1 MNQNSSGSAND
12 MAAGPQVTQRAS
24 QRMQNLSNHRGQAPH
39 SVGLLMLAIVTLS
52 GALQVRYGYYDPVAI
67 CWLAVTCSVTAWMLL
82 QLFARPWFLLL
93 SLMTL
98 VAVLLGPFPWNQA
111 FYQSRAASPYAWW
124 LWVPLA
130 ILPVLTMCMIPWE
143 KVRWKWPAQAGL
155 LAIIGINLILLC
167 LTRLGFSEYV
177 TVAWPGQ
184 ESWIV
189 LALSCITIL
198 AVGLAFS
205 RLAIR
210 QVLFLI
216 ILIVQFYLGIWML
229 HLAPRPY
236 IDTWLWGQK
245 AAVALLHGRNPYTIT
260 IPDISAP
267 NAGNYPPDLIR
278 HGRVMA
284 GYVYPPLSLLTS
296 TAGYLFGGDFRYA
309 ELAMLSVSA
318 LLLALMTDMSR
329 EGLLGAVM
337 ILFLPQAFFVITQGW
352 IEPCVLFNVMILLF
366 LAYRKPGWLGVG
378 FGLFLVSKQYV
389 FLSAPL
395 VIMLW
400 PRPISKS
407 FMIRFGIQALVT
419 GCIINLPF
427 LLWNPHAM
435 LNSIVPRHMYRF
447 SSLSL
452 ASDWAHQTGHWP
464 PAALWW
470 GSVGLVNVLCLLRLP
485 RRPWAFAFG
494 TGTVYL
500 TFFAGASEAFYNYYF
515 LIICLF
521 CVALTLLLQER
532 NVPEFAA

>member
-1 MNQNSSGSAND
+1 M
-12 MAAGPQVTQRAS
+12 
-24 QRMQNLSNHRGQAPH
+24 
-39 SVGLLMLAIVTLS
+39 
-52 GALQVRYGYYDPVAI
+52 
-67 CWLAVTCSVTAWMLL
+67 
-82 QLFARPWFLLL
+82 
-93 SLMTL
+93 
-98 VAVLLGPFPWNQA
+98 
-111 FYQSRAASPYAWW
+111 
-124 LWVPLA
+124 
-130 ILPVLTMCMIPWE
+130 
-143 KVRWKWPAQAGL
+143 
-155 LAIIGINLILLC
+155 
-167 LTRLGFSEYV
+167 
-177 TVAWPGQ
+177 
-184 ESWIV
+184 
-189 LALSCITIL
+189 L

-229 HLAPRPY
+229 HLAPQPH

-245 AAVALLHGRNPYTIT
+245 AAVALLHGHNPYTIT
-260 IPDISAP
+260 IPDIYPP

-352 IEPCVLFNVMILLF
+352 IEPCVLLNFMILLA

-400 PRPISKS
+400 PRPVSRS
-407 FMIRFGIQALVT
+407 FMIRFCIQAFVI

-435 LNSIVPRHMYRF
+435 LNSIVPRHMYSF
-447 SSLSL
+447 LALSL
-452 ASDWAHQTGHWP
+452 ASGWAHQTGHWP
-464 PAALWW
+464 PAWLWW
-470 GSVGLVNVLCLLRLP
+470 GSVGLINVLCLLRLP

-521 CVALTLLLQER
+521 CVALTLLLHEQNATE
-532 NVPEFAA
+532 PPI